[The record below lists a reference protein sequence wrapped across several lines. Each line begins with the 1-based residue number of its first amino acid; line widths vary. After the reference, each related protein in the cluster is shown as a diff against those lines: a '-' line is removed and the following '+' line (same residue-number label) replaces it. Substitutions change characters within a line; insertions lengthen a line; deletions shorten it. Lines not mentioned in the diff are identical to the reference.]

1 MLKIHFIKRRSNMN
15 TFQLE
20 CFLTVAETLNFAK
33 AAEILNVTQPAVTKQ
48 IKNLE
53 DELHT
58 RLFKRSTRSVEL
70 TPAGMLLINDAE
82 VIIRTSTRA
91 KNRFLSMQ
99 NEIKQLSIGIRIP
112 SHIKQLYKPLEELL
126 AKYDKCCPKL
136 MVDSM
141 VQLFR
146 ALYDEQLDLVIDIE
160 SIAAGYDSISFKKLF
175 NERLYCVCTD
185 KYHVYNFESI
195 TIEQIRAL
203 EQYPLLL
210 MSAPK
215 ELNYISDSENA
226 FIGNRTH
233 SMVHFCSTVE
243 EVHLLTELGC
253 GIAIIPEEIIPDSPN
268 VRSIPVTDCD
278 DISIG
283 VYYKN
288 SSSNELTKQFIDI
301 LKKHF
306 K

>member
-1 MLKIHFIKRRSNMN
+1 MN

-53 DELHT
+53 DELNV

-70 TPAGMLLINDAE
+70 TPSGMLLINDAE

-91 KNRFLSMQ
+91 KNRFVGSQ
-99 NEIKQLSIGIRIP
+99 NEMKQLSIGIRLP
-112 SHIKQLYKPLEELL
+112 SHIKLLYEPLKELL
-126 AKYDKCCPKL
+126 EKNDRCIPKL
-136 MVDSM
+136 RVDTIS
-141 VQLFR
+141 QLFR
-146 ALYDEQLDLVIDIE
+146 ALYDEQLDMVIDIE

-185 KYHVYNFESI
+185 KYPVYNCEAL
-195 TIEQIRAL
+195 TVGQIRAL

-210 MSAPK
+210 ISVPK
-215 ELNYISDSENA
+215 ALNGISDSQKI

-233 SMVHFCSTVE
+233 SMVHFCSTAE
-243 EVHLLTELGC
+243 EICLLVELGC
-253 GIAIIPEEIIPDSPN
+253 GIAVMPEKIIPDSPKLK
-268 VRSIPVTDCD
+268 SIRIIDCA
-278 DISIG
+278 DIAIG

-301 LKKHF
+301 LRKHF

>member
-1 MLKIHFIKRRSNMN
+1 MN

-20 CFLTVAETLNFAK
+20 CFLTVAETLNFAR
-33 AAEILNVTQPAVTKQ
+33 AAEILNVTQPAVTKH

-58 RLFKRSTRSVEL
+58 RLFKRSTRSVTL
-70 TPAGMLLINDAE
+70 TPEGILLINDAN
-82 VIIRTSTRA
+82 VIIQTITKA
-91 KNRFLSMQ
+91 KNRFIDLN
-99 NEIKQLSIGIRIP
+99 NESKQLSIGIRLT
-112 SHIKQLYKPLEELL
+112 SHIKLLYEPLKEMI

-146 ALYDEQLDLVIDIE
+146 ALYDEHLDMIMDIE
-160 SIAAGYDSISFKKLF
+160 NDISGYDYISFKRLF
-175 NERLYCVCTD
+175 IEHIYCVCTD
-185 KYHVYNFESI
+185 KYPVYNFESI
-195 TIEQIRAL
+195 NIEQIRAL

-233 SMVHFCSTVE
+233 SMVHFCSSAE
-243 EVHLLTELGC
+243 EICLLAELGC
-253 GIAIIPEEIIPDSPN
+253 GIAVMPEKIIPDSPK
-268 VRSIPVTDCD
+268 VKSIPIIDCA
-278 DISIG
+278 DIAIG
-283 VYYKN
+283 VYYKS

-301 LKKHF
+301 LRNHF

>member
-1 MLKIHFIKRRSNMN
+1 MN

-53 DELHT
+53 NELNV
-58 RLFKRSTRSVEL
+58 RLFKRSTRSVAL
-70 TPAGMLLINDAE
+70 TIEGAMLINDAK
-82 VIIRTSTRA
+82 VIIQTSTKA
-91 KNRFLSMQ
+91 KNCFIDLH
-99 NEIKQLSIGIRIP
+99 NESKQLSIGIRLT
-112 SHIKQLYKPLEELL
+112 SHIKLLYEPLKELL
-126 AKYDKCCPKL
+126 AKYNKCCPKL

-146 ALYDEQLDLVIDIE
+146 ALYDEQLDMIIDIE
-160 SIAAGYDSISFKKLF
+160 NNISGYDSISFKRLF
-175 NERLYCVCTD
+175 KEHIYCVCTD
-185 KYHVYNFESI
+185 KYPIYNCESV
-195 TIEQIRAL
+195 TIEQIKAL

-210 MSAPK
+210 MSAPIALK
-215 ELNYISDSENA
+215 DILNFENA

-233 SMVHFCSTVE
+233 SMVHFCSTAE
-243 EVHLLTELGC
+243 EICLLAELGC
-253 GIAIIPEEIIPDSPN
+253 GIAVMPEKIIPDSPK
-268 VRSIPVTDCD
+268 VKSIRIIDCA
-278 DISIG
+278 DIAIG

-288 SSSNELTKQFIDI
+288 SSSNELTKEFIYI
-301 LKKHF
+301 LEKHY

>member
-1 MLKIHFIKRRSNMN
+1 MN

-58 RLFKRSTRSVEL
+58 RLFKRSTRSVTL
-70 TPAGMLLINDAE
+70 TPEGILLINDAN
-82 VIIRTSTRA
+82 VIIQTITKA
-91 KNRFLSMQ
+91 KNRFIDLN
-99 NEIKQLSIGIRIP
+99 NESKQLSIGIRLT
-112 SHIKQLYKPLEELL
+112 SHIKLLYEPLKEMI

-146 ALYDEQLDLVIDIE
+146 ALYDEQLDMIMDIE
-160 SIAAGYDSISFKKLF
+160 NDIPGYDYISFKRLF
-175 NERLYCVCTD
+175 KEHIYCVCTD
-185 KYHVYNFESI
+185 KYPVYNFESI
-195 TIEQIRAL
+195 NIEQIRAL

-233 SMVHFCSTVE
+233 SMVHFCSSAE
-243 EVHLLTELGC
+243 EICLLAELGC
-253 GIAIIPEEIIPDSPN
+253 GIAVMPEKIIPDSPK
-268 VRSIPVTDCD
+268 VKSIPIIDCA
-278 DISIG
+278 DIAIG
-283 VYYKN
+283 VYYKS

-301 LKKHF
+301 LRNHF

>member
-1 MLKIHFIKRRSNMN
+1 MN

-58 RLFKRSTRSVEL
+58 RLFKRSTRSVTL
-70 TPAGMLLINDAE
+70 TPEGILLINDAN
-82 VIIRTSTRA
+82 VIIQTITKA
-91 KNRFLSMQ
+91 KNRFIDLN
-99 NEIKQLSIGIRIP
+99 NESKQLSIGIRLT
-112 SHIKQLYKPLEELL
+112 SHIKLLYEPLKEMI

-146 ALYDEQLDLVIDIE
+146 ALYDEQLDMIMDIE
-160 SIAAGYDSISFKKLF
+160 NDISGYDYISFKRLF
-175 NERLYCVCTD
+175 KEHIYCVCTD
-185 KYHVYNFESI
+185 KYPIYNCESV

-233 SMVHFCSTVE
+233 SMVHFCSSAE
-243 EVHLLTELGC
+243 EICLLAELGC
-253 GIAIIPEEIIPDSPN
+253 GIAVMPEKIIPDSPK
-268 VRSIPVTDCD
+268 VKSIPIIDCTD
-278 DISIG
+278 IAIG
-283 VYYKN
+283 VYYKS

-301 LKKHF
+301 LRNHF

>member
-1 MLKIHFIKRRSNMN
+1 MN

-33 AAEILNVTQPAVTKQ
+33 AAEILSVTQPAVSKQ

-58 RLFKRSTRSVEL
+58 RLFKRSTRSVQL
-70 TPAGMLLINDAE
+70 TPEGKLLINDAK
-82 VIIRTSTRA
+82 VIIKTAEKA
-91 KNRFLSMQ
+91 KHRFDGSKE
-99 NEIKQLSIGIRIP
+99 EITQLSIGIRLT
-112 SHIKQLYKPLEELL
+112 SHIKLLYEPLKELL
-126 AKYDKCCPKL
+126 EKYENCCPRL
-136 MVDSM
+136 RVDSM
-141 VQLFR
+141 AQLFR

-160 SIAAGYDSISFKKLF
+160 NIASDYNKISFKRLF
-175 NERLYCVCTD
+175 NEHIYCVCTD
-185 KYHVYNFESI
+185 KYPVYNCESV

-226 FIGNRTH
+226 FIGKRTH
-233 SMVHFCSTVE
+233 SMVHFCSTAE

-268 VRSIPVTDCD
+268 VRSIPVTDCA
-278 DISIG
+278 DIAIG
-283 VYYKN
+283 VYYKISN
-288 SSSNELTKQFIDI
+288 SNEITRKFIDI
-301 LKKHF
+301 LKNNCK
-306 K
+306 

>member
-1 MLKIHFIKRRSNMN
+1 MN

-53 DELHT
+53 GELNV
-58 RLFKRSTRSVEL
+58 RLFKRSTRSVAL
-70 TPAGMLLINDAE
+70 TTEGALLINDAK
-82 VIIRTSTRA
+82 VIIQTSTKA
-91 KNRFLSMQ
+91 KNRFIDLY
-99 NEIKQLSIGIRIP
+99 NESKQLSIGIRLT
-112 SHIKQLYKPLEELL
+112 SHIKLLYEPLKELL
-126 AKYDKCCPKL
+126 SKYDKCCPKL

-146 ALYDEQLDLVIDIE
+146 ALYDEQLDMIIDIE
-160 SIAAGYDSISFKKLF
+160 NNISGYDQISFKRLF
-175 NERLYCVCTD
+175 KEHIYCVCTD
-185 KYHVYNFESI
+185 KYPIYNYESV

-203 EQYPLLL
+203 KQYPLLL

-215 ELNYISDSENA
+215 ELNYISNSENA

-233 SMVHFCSTVE
+233 SMVHFCSTAE
-243 EVHLLTELGC
+243 EICLLVELGC
-253 GIAIIPEEIIPDSPN
+253 GIAVMPEKIIPDSPKLK
-268 VRSIPVTDCD
+268 SIRIIDCA
-278 DISIG
+278 DIAIG

-301 LKKHF
+301 LRKHF